1 MNIQTGNEAFL
12 TLIKENRGI
21 IFKICN
27 SYCPNKNNREDLAQE
42 IVYQLWRSFNSFNTN
57 LKFSTWM
64 YRIALNVAI
73 TYYRKESRVAPT
85 VSLSERDIEDKREA
99 HQESEENINR
109 LQQFIHELKELDRA
123 LMILYLEEKSHQE
136 IADILGITE
145 SNVGTKLGRIKV
157 KLKQK
162 FSTSQ

>member
-1 MNIQTGNEAFL
+1 
-12 TLIKENRGI
+12 
-21 IFKICN
+21 
-27 SYCPNKNNREDLAQE
+27 
-42 IVYQLWRSFNSFNTN
+42 
-57 LKFSTWM
+57 M

-162 FSTSQ
+162 FSTSQYK